1 MEYII
6 LMYCRQIRYKKAF
19 QSKVNRPLADR
30 CMGYIVNKFEQ
41 VRGQVPKGGGVG
53 GRPYVNKFEHVH
65 GEASPCRLGGGGGR
79 TGRVPQVN
87 KFRGGFSCAPQQND
101 RQSRLEHQLPARRC
115 GRYQSVIRSRCVY
128 FNMTKYLQVRVRSE
142 RHV

>member
-41 VRGQVPKGGGVG
+41 VRGQVPKGGGE
-53 GRPYVNKFEHVH
+53 RPHVNKFEHVH
-65 GEASPCRLGGGGGR
+65 GEASPCRLVGR
-79 TGRVPQVN
+79 IGRVPQVN

-101 RQSRLEHQLPARRC
+101 RQTRLEH
-115 GRYQSVIRSRCVY
+115 
-128 FNMTKYLQVRVRSE
+128 
-142 RHV
+142 